1 MILLRRHK
9 ELSLYDN
16 TLSVIQALPPYFK
29 MFPREQFINSDYS
42 YLKGCLIKWARE
54 DPER

>member
-29 MFPREQFINSDYS
+29 MFPRKQFINTDYS
-42 YLKGCLIKWARE
+42 YLKGCLIK
-54 DPER
+54 